1 MIEVVNLG
9 LNNLGSITSALVA
22 STRAPIRTIAFPG
35 ESESPEL
42 VILPGTGSYGAAMR
56 LLEERGFRDLFAAYN
71 EQSSVFI
78 AGICLGMQLLGQ
90 TSEESPG
97 VSGIGLIEGSVRRLP
112 EFDGADGR
120 VPHVGWAGLEGLE
133 IAQSFYFENRNVRD
147 VYFSHSYHLVL
158 DTPGVDVLTV
168 NRGDTRFTGAFRTGT
183 ITGYQFHPEKSSSF
197 GLEIISE
204 MLRWAGIEN

>member
-22 STRAPIRTIAFPG
+22 STTAPIRTIAFAD
-35 ESESPEL
+35 ESESPRL
-42 VILPGTGSYGAAMR
+42 VILPGTGSYGTAMGV
-56 LLEERGFRDLFAAYN
+56 LEKRGFRDLIADYGSR
-71 EQSSVFI
+71 SSVFI

-90 TSEESPG
+90 TSEESLG
-97 VSGIGLIEGSVRRLP
+97 VNGLGLVEGSVQRLP
-112 EFDGADGR
+112 EFGGVDGR
-120 VPHVGWAGLEGLE
+120 VPHVGWAELEGLT
-133 IAQSFYFENRNVRD
+133 ATPSFRFGNQGGRD

-158 DTPGVDVLTV
+158 NDPAVDLLTV
-168 NRGDTRFTGAFRTGT
+168 SRADTRFTGAFRTGNL
-183 ITGYQFHPEKSSSF
+183 TGYQFHPEKSSVF